1 MRYILILLSL
11 LEFQNL
17 TAQLSLPIIHAKS
30 KNVKIIDGLNYKS
43 DYWVIFPETKP
54 DIYFLDLPRKNTI
67 IKFITDIDSISFT
80 MKYGDTKDFIVLLN
94 GSDSCYTQISANYP
108 KLNIPIKSKPANDTI
123 PFTMRNNRVYFKG
136 TINGSQDL
144 NIQFDL
150 GADAVNINRKSVKK
164 VNIEFDKKG
173 NLFNSDGMNETRVS
187 STNEVEI
194 HGLKWRNIEIYE
206 TKNMSNY
213 EDVIIGNSF
222 FLDQIYKI
230 DYENSMLILYDKLP
244 DIGPDFIKQ
253 NMILDNGVRPVIEA
267 AFIFD
272 DKKYKDWFLFDTGNS
287 GNGIV
292 GNSFLM
298 NNNLYDKFTNIIGL
312 GSKKIVLIPRIII
325 ANQDFTE
332 GAITLEKRKK
342 NGSDYK
348 FGGLIGNKILK
359 QFNAIFDNREGIIY
373 MQTNHT
379 NGKGVFM
386 DTRYKK

>member
-108 KLNIPIKSKPANDTI
+108 KLNIPIKSKPGNDTI
-123 PFTMRNNRVYFKG
+123 PFTMRNNRIYFKG
-136 TINGSQDL
+136 TINGSRDL

-206 TKNMSNY
+206 TNNMAKY

-230 DYENSMLILYDKLP
+230 DYDNSMLILYDRLP
-244 DIGPDFIKQ
+244 EVDPDFIKQ

-267 AFIFD
+267 TFILD

-298 NNNLYDKFTNIIGL
+298 NNNLYDKFTNIIGI

-359 QFNAIFDNREGIIY
+359 QFNAIIDNQEGIIY
-373 MQTNHT
+373 MQTNC
-379 NGKGVFM
+379 FL
-386 DTRYKK
+386 KK